1 MNDIFTE
8 KEFQKFIID
17 YLKTNNG
24 YIVRNN
30 KDYNKLFA
38 LDEDILFQF
47 LYSTQK
53 VTMEKLEKI
62 YKDKFKETLIS
73 YINNEIT
80 KKNGSLINV
89 LRNGIEINNN
99 TVYLMY
105 SKPATNYNIEA
116 YENYQKN
123 IFSVMEEVE
132 ISEKERIDLVIFL
145 NGFAIVTFE
154 LKCNHSGQSYEDA
167 IYQYRTS
174 RDEKNRLF
182 LFKVGALVHFA
193 MDLCQVYMTTKL
205 QGTSTFFLPFNMGSE
220 EGINSGAGNPVFKD
234 KYSVYYMWE
243 DILTKDTLLDLLKK
257 FIFIETKTKEDE
269 NGKIKYSENIIFPRY
284 HQLDAVRRLLADT
297 YINGTENNYL
307 IQHSAGSGKTNTI
320 AWLTHRLAS
329 LHNKDNKIIFDTV
342 IITTDRIVVDR
353 QLQNAIKAIEHKS
366 GLVTV
371 MDDNCTSNDLADAL
385 NGNSKI
391 IVTTIHKFNYIVD
404 IVNNL
409 KSKTFAF
416 IIDEAHSSTSGKM
429 MISVT
434 KSLTSENKEEKD
446 MEEIIAE
453 EIEKSGKQPN
463 ISIFAFTATPKA
475 KTLRLFGRL
484 NEKGHYEAFH
494 IYSMKQA
501 IEEGFILDVLQNY
514 ITYET
519 YFKINKTILDDP
531 LCKTSDAKRKIARF
545 IHLHDENI
553 AQKIEIIIEHFRQHV
568 MHQLNG
574 MAKAMV
580 VTSSRIEAVKYKIAF
595 EKYIKEHQYNNIKAL
610 VAFSGKLEVD
620 GKEYSEAGIN
630 NIPEDRLPNEFN
642 KDEYKVLLV
651 ANKYQTGFDQ
661 PKLCAMYI
669 IKHLSGVSAVQT
681 LSRLNRIMPP
691 YEKQT
696 FILDFSNKM
705 EDIINAFKPYYTAT
719 VLSANFSVS
728 SIYDLEAK
736 IDAYCLFSPND
747 IQEANTILYS
757 GKITAKDKKQLTFLI
772 EKAKK
777 EFERYDNE
785 KQKEII
791 ILLKGFINLYEF
803 LMQASCF
810 EDIELHK
817 KYRFITYFVSF
828 INIRHAGNGFDLEGK
843 IKATDFVQK
852 KTGEYTNTKKVADP
866 VINLPVADKF
876 NLSPDKEE
884 LLSKIID
891 EINARTGNI
900 FNTDVAV
907 KSILQIKDIL
917 LKSNDLK
924 ISAKNNS
931 LKDFEFALY
940 SNVDKAL
947 LEGFNQNNDFFK
959 VLLDD
964 ETLAKE
970 IVGVFTDEIYN
981 TLREE
986 EVKIQP

>member
-1 MNDIFTE
+1 MNDILTE
-8 KEFQKFIID
+8 KEFQHFIID
-17 YLKTNNG
+17 YLKTNSG
-24 YIVRNN
+24 YIVRNS
-30 KDYNKLFA
+30 KDYNRQFA
-38 LDEDILFQF
+38 LDEEILFQF
-47 LYSTQK
+47 LYTTQK
-53 VTMEKLEKI
+53 ITMEKLEKI
-62 YKDKFKETLIS
+62 YKDKLKETLIS

-99 TVYLMY
+99 TLYLMY
-105 SKPATNYNIEA
+105 SKPATTYNIEA
-116 YENYQKN
+116 YQNYESN
-123 IFSVMEEVE
+123 IFSIMQEVE

-145 NGFAIVTFE
+145 NGFAIITFE

-205 QGTSTFFLPFNMGSE
+205 KGMATFFLPFNMGSE
-220 EGINSGAGNPVFKD
+220 EGINSGAGNPVYED

-243 DILTKDTLLDLLKK
+243 DILTKDTLLDLIKK
-257 FIFIETKTKEDE
+257 FIFIEVKSKEDE
-269 NGKIKYSENIIFPRY
+269 NGKIKYTENLIFPRY
-284 HQLDAVRRLLADT
+284 HQLDAVRKLLIDT
-297 YINGTENNYL
+297 YTFGTENNYL

-320 AWLTHRLAS
+320 AWLAHRLAS
-329 LHNKDNKIIFDTV
+329 LHNENNQVIFNTV

-366 GLVTV
+366 GLVRV
-371 MDDNCTSNDLADAL
+371 MDDSCTSNDLADAL

-404 IVNNL
+404 IVQNL
-409 KSKTFAF
+409 KNKTFAI
-416 IIDEAHSSTSGKM
+416 IIDEAHSSTSGRM

-446 MEEIIAE
+446 MEDLIAE

-463 ISIFAFTATPKA
+463 ISMFAFTATPKA

-484 NEKGHYEAFH
+484 NKKGHYKAFH
-494 IYSMKQA
+494 LYSMKQA

-514 ITYET
+514 ITYDT
-519 YFKINKTILDDP
+519 YFKLNKTILDDP
-531 LCKTSDAKRKIARF
+531 LCKIADAKRKIARF
-545 IHLHDENI
+545 IQLHDENI
-553 AQKIEIIIEHFRQHV
+553 AQKIEIIIEHFRHNV

-580 VTSSRIEAVKYKIAF
+580 VTSSRMEAVKYKNAF
-595 EKYIKEHQYNNIKAL
+595 EKYIQEHQYDNIKAL
-610 VAFSGKLEVD
+610 VAFSGKLNID
-620 GKEYSEAGIN
+620 GIEYSEAGIN
-630 NIPEDRLPNEFN
+630 NITEDKLPNEFN

-691 YEKQT
+691 YEKKT
-696 FILDFSNKM
+696 FILDFANKI
-705 EDIINAFKPYYTAT
+705 EDIVKAFEPYYTAT
-719 VLSANFSVS
+719 VLSASFSAS
-728 SIYDLEAK
+728 SIYDLETK
-736 IDAYCLFSPND
+736 IDAYCIFSPND
-747 IQEANTILYS
+747 IEEANKILYS
-757 GKITAKDKKQLTFLI
+757 GKITSRDKKQLTFLI
-772 EKAKK
+772 EKAKR
-777 EFERYDNE
+777 EFDRLEQE
-785 KQKEII
+785 KQKECI
-791 ILLKGFINLYEF
+791 ILLKSFINLYEF

-828 INIRHAGNGFDLEGK
+828 INIRHSGNGFDLEGK
-843 IKATDFVQK
+843 IKATDFVHK
-852 KTGEYTNTKKVADP
+852 KTGEYSNTKITPDP
-866 VINLPVADKF
+866 VIKLPVAER
-876 NLSPDKEE
+876 LGISPEKEE
-884 LLSKIID
+884 LLSKIIE
-891 EINARTGNI
+891 EINARTGKT
-900 FNTDVAV
+900 FDSDVAL

-917 LKSNDLK
+917 LKSDDLK
-924 ISAKNNS
+924 LSAKNNTR
-931 LKDFEFALY
+931 KDFEFALY

-947 LEGFNQNNDFFK
+947 LDGFNQNNEFFQI
-959 VLLDD
+959 LLSD
-964 ETLAKE
+964 EALAKE
-970 IVGVFTDEIYN
+970 VIGIFSDEIYN
-981 TLREE
+981 SLRDEE
-986 EVKIQP
+986 SKV